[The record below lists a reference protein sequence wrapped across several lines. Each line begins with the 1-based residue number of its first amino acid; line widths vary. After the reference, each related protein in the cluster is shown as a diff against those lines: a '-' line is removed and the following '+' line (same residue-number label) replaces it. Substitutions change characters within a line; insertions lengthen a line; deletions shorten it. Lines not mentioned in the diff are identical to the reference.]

1 MIFFPQCVVGVK
13 TDIDGQGNPIQ
24 PYTINFGPHIST
36 QPDKHAINNIV
47 LKVIQVKEENH
58 WATFSNALEN
68 LLSTQLKKVNISK
81 PDLLKISDTEEAAAV
96 KEEQKLKAQY
106 DAEIIKS
113 DEKKKSD
120 ATNENITGLI
130 ELKDNQISK
139 IGVLAKVAD
148 FKSGNSSL
156 DSNSFR
162 VLDALKIPNIIFRST
177 EIIETSDVI
186 SVYGTISFHGI
197 EKAINVTLNKSND
210 NDIVSLNG
218 KFIIKLSD
226 FNVKRPSL
234 LLQKIN
240 DEIEV
245 QINLISN

>member
-1 MIFFPQCVVGVK
+1 MKKFTFIFILFTNILSSQEILR
-13 TDIDGQGNPIQ
+13 IDNS
-24 PYTINFGPHIST
+24 TSSISYSG
-36 QPDKHAINNIV
+36 KHF
-47 LKVIQVKEENH
+47 LH
-58 WATFSNALEN
+58 SW
-68 LLSTQLKKVNISK
+68 
-81 PDLLKISDTEEAAAV
+81 
-96 KEEQKLKAQY
+96 
-106 DAEIIKS
+106 DAK
-113 DEKKKSD
+113 
-120 ATNENITGLI
+120 NENISGLI
-130 ELKDNQISK
+130 ELKENQISK
-139 IGVLAKVAD
+139 IGVIAKVAD

-177 EIIETSDVI
+177 DIVETLDII
-186 SVYGTISFHGI
+186 SVYGTISFHGV

-245 QINLISN
+245 QINLIFN

>member
-1 MIFFPQCVVGVK
+1 MKKFIFTFILFTNILSSQEILR
-13 TDIDGQGNPIQ
+13 IDNS
-24 PYTINFGPHIST
+24 TSSISYSG
-36 QPDKHAINNIV
+36 KHF
-47 LKVIQVKEENH
+47 LH
-58 WATFSNALEN
+58 SW
-68 LLSTQLKKVNISK
+68 
-81 PDLLKISDTEEAAAV
+81 
-96 KEEQKLKAQY
+96 
-106 DAEIIKS
+106 DAK
-113 DEKKKSD
+113 
-120 ATNENITGLI
+120 NENISGLI
-130 ELKDNQISK
+130 ELKENQISK
-139 IGVLAKVAD
+139 IGVIAKVAD

-177 EIIETSDVI
+177 DIVETLDII

-245 QINLISN
+245 QINLIFN

>member
-1 MIFFPQCVVGVK
+1 MKKFTFIFILFTNILSSQEILR
-13 TDIDGQGNPIQ
+13 IDNS
-24 PYTINFGPHIST
+24 TSSISYSG
-36 QPDKHAINNIV
+36 KHF
-47 LKVIQVKEENH
+47 LH
-58 WATFSNALEN
+58 SW
-68 LLSTQLKKVNISK
+68 
-81 PDLLKISDTEEAAAV
+81 
-96 KEEQKLKAQY
+96 
-106 DAEIIKS
+106 DAK
-113 DEKKKSD
+113 
-120 ATNENITGLI
+120 NENISGLI
-130 ELKDNQISK
+130 ELKENQISK
-139 IGVLAKVAD
+139 IGVIAKVAD

-177 EIIETSDVI
+177 EIIETLDVI

-210 NDIVSLNG
+210 NDIVSLDG

-245 QINLISN
+245 QINLIFN

>member
-1 MIFFPQCVVGVK
+1 MKKFTFIFILFTNILSSQEILR
-13 TDIDGQGNPIQ
+13 IDDS
-24 PYTINFGPHIST
+24 TSSISYSG
-36 QPDKHAINNIV
+36 KHFQHN
-47 LKVIQVKEENH
+47 
-58 WATFSNALEN
+58 W
-68 LLSTQLKKVNISK
+68 
-81 PDLLKISDTEEAAAV
+81 
-96 KEEQKLKAQY
+96 
-106 DAEIIKS
+106 
-113 DEKKKSD
+113 D
-120 ATNENITGLI
+120 ATNENISGLI
-130 ELKDNQISK
+130 ELKDNQNSK

-148 FKSGNSSL
+148 FKSGKSSL

-177 EIIETSDVI
+177 EIIETLDII

-245 QINLISN
+245 QINLIFN

>member
-1 MIFFPQCVVGVK
+1 MKKFTLIFILFTNILSSQEILR
-13 TDIDGQGNPIQ
+13 IDNS
-24 PYTINFGPHIST
+24 TSSISYSG
-36 QPDKHAINNIV
+36 KHF
-47 LKVIQVKEENH
+47 LH
-58 WATFSNALEN
+58 SW
-68 LLSTQLKKVNISK
+68 
-81 PDLLKISDTEEAAAV
+81 
-96 KEEQKLKAQY
+96 
-106 DAEIIKS
+106 DAK
-113 DEKKKSD
+113 
-120 ATNENITGLI
+120 NENISGLI
-130 ELKDNQISK
+130 ELKENQISK
-139 IGVLAKVAD
+139 IGVIAKVAD

-177 EIIETSDVI
+177 DIVETLDII
-186 SVYGTISFHGI
+186 SVYGTISFHGV

-226 FNVKRPSL
+226 FNVRRPSL

-245 QINLISN
+245 QINLIFN

>member
-1 MIFFPQCVVGVK
+1 MKKFTLIFILFTNILSSQEILR
-13 TDIDGQGNPIQ
+13 IDNS
-24 PYTINFGPHIST
+24 TSSISYSG
-36 QPDKHAINNIV
+36 KHF
-47 LKVIQVKEENH
+47 LH
-58 WATFSNALEN
+58 SW
-68 LLSTQLKKVNISK
+68 
-81 PDLLKISDTEEAAAV
+81 
-96 KEEQKLKAQY
+96 
-106 DAEIIKS
+106 DAK
-113 DEKKKSD
+113 
-120 ATNENITGLI
+120 NENISGLI
-130 ELKDNQISK
+130 ELKENQISK
-139 IGVLAKVAD
+139 IGVIAKVAD

-177 EIIETSDVI
+177 DIVETLDTI

-210 NDIVSLNG
+210 NDIVSLDG

-245 QINLISN
+245 QINLIFN

>member
-1 MIFFPQCVVGVK
+1 MKKFTFIFILFTNILSSQEILR
-13 TDIDGQGNPIQ
+13 IDNS
-24 PYTINFGPHIST
+24 TSSISYSG
-36 QPDKHAINNIV
+36 KHF
-47 LKVIQVKEENH
+47 LH
-58 WATFSNALEN
+58 SW
-68 LLSTQLKKVNISK
+68 
-81 PDLLKISDTEEAAAV
+81 
-96 KEEQKLKAQY
+96 
-106 DAEIIKS
+106 DAK
-113 DEKKKSD
+113 
-120 ATNENITGLI
+120 NENISGLI
-130 ELKDNQISK
+130 ELKENQISK
-139 IGVLAKVAD
+139 IGVIAKVAD

-177 EIIETSDVI
+177 DIVETLDII

-245 QINLISN
+245 QINLIFN

>member
-1 MIFFPQCVVGVK
+1 MKKFTFIFILFTNILSSQEILR
-13 TDIDGQGNPIQ
+13 IDNS
-24 PYTINFGPHIST
+24 TSSISYSG
-36 QPDKHAINNIV
+36 KHF
-47 LKVIQVKEENH
+47 LH
-58 WATFSNALEN
+58 SW
-68 LLSTQLKKVNISK
+68 
-81 PDLLKISDTEEAAAV
+81 
-96 KEEQKLKAQY
+96 
-106 DAEIIKS
+106 DAK
-113 DEKKKSD
+113 
-120 ATNENITGLI
+120 NENISGLI
-130 ELKDNQISK
+130 ELKENQISK
-139 IGVLAKVAD
+139 IGVIAKVAD

-177 EIIETSDVI
+177 DIVETLDII
-186 SVYGTISFHGI
+186 SVSGTISFHGI
-197 EKAINVTLNKSND
+197 EKVINVTLNKLND

-245 QINLISN
+245 QINLIFN